1 MRVALESWPQD
12 YPVDPLV
19 NLVLKNDDLTWFSD
33 CNNHWIYSGNLL
45 QFAVGNAMFTREII
59 ALGSRREIAV
69 CHVTMAHKCT
79 VSLFFTTNMLKHAKT
94 KHMSGSMTIIYIYIY
109 IYISVVYLNC
119 IYIYIIYSGI
129 WSQLIQSH
137 TVITQSYG
145 LRIIWQP
152 ARQSMVIGRR
162 GWIIVGLAMYHI
174 IFTWLVSNMFV
185 WFSSAF

>member
-79 VSLFFTTNMLKHAKT
+79 VSLFFTTNMLKP
-94 KHMSGSMTIIYIYIY
+94 SICRVVWQLYIYIY

-119 IYIYIIYSGI
+119 IYLIYSGI